1 MRYEIL
7 GALRVV
13 DKDGSHPVTSR
24 KSGVLLAALL
34 INSDL
39 ILTVGQLMTE
49 LWGDNTPRRATATLH
64 VHVSQLRKLLSRTGR
79 PDSPIVTCPSG
90 YLLHIGPDELDLRT
104 FTRLVRDGRGW
115 ARTREHERARAA
127 FEAALALCRGPALG
141 DLRGGPIVSQFMTW
155 LDEAR
160 LECVE
165 LLMESNLALGR
176 HREIVGDLY
185 CLAATYPF
193 RETFYRQLMLA
204 LYRSERQA
212 DALRVYQSARVTL
225 AGELGLE
232 PCQGLRDLQ
241 SAILRGR

>member
-13 DKDGSHPVTSR
+13 DKEGSHPITSR
-24 KSGVLLAALL
+24 KLGVLLAALL

-39 ILTVGQLMTE
+39 VLTVGQLTTE
-49 LWGDNTPRRATATLH
+49 LWGDNAPRRATATLQ
-64 VHVSQLRKLLSRTGR
+64 VHVSQLRKFLSRTGR
-79 PDSPIVTCPSG
+79 SDSPIVTCPSG
-90 YLLHIGPDELDLRT
+90 YLLHVGTDELDLRT
-104 FTRLVRDGRGW
+104 FTGFVREGRGW
-115 ARTREHERARAA
+115 SKAREHEKARGA
-127 FEAALALCRGPALG
+127 FEAALGLCRGPALG
-141 DLRGGPIVSQFMTW
+141 DLRGGPIASQFIRW

-165 LLMESNLALGR
+165 LLMESNLALGH
-176 HREIVGDLY
+176 HREIVGELY
-185 CLAATYPF
+185 SLAAMYPF
-193 RETFYRQLMLA
+193 RETFHRQLMLA

-212 DALRVYQSARVTL
+212 DALKVYESARLTL